1 MNFSVNIWPI
11 TGLLLGVNYA
21 STTDLD
27 GEDLQHELQFA
38 LFVIIFEI
46 SWNSSQY

>member
-1 MNFSVNIWPI
+1 MSFEINVWPI
-11 TGLLLGVNYA
+11 TGFLLGVNYA

-46 SWNSSQY
+46 SWNS

>member
-1 MNFSVNIWPI
+1 MSFQINVWPI

-38 LFVIIFEI
+38 LFLIIFEI
-46 SWNSSQY
+46 SWNS

>member
-1 MNFSVNIWPI
+1 
-11 TGLLLGVNYA
+11 LLLGVNYA

-27 GEDLQHELQFA
+27 GEDLQPELQFA

-46 SWNSSQY
+46 SWNS

>member
-1 MNFSVNIWPI
+1 MSFEINVWPI

-21 STTDLD
+21 STTDLN

-46 SWNSSQY
+46 SWNS

>member
-1 MNFSVNIWPI
+1 MSFDINVWPI

-21 STTDLD
+21 STTDLN

-38 LFVIIFEI
+38 LFLIIFEI
-46 SWNSSQY
+46 SWNS

>member
-1 MNFSVNIWPI
+1 MNFEVNIWPI
-11 TGLLLGVNYA
+11 TGFLLGVNYA

-38 LFVIIFEI
+38 FFVIIFEI
-46 SWNSSQY
+46 SWNS

>member
-1 MNFSVNIWPI
+1 MNFEVNIWPI
-11 TGLLLGVNYA
+11 TGLLFGANYA

-46 SWNSSQY
+46 SWNS

>member
-1 MNFSVNIWPI
+1 MSFDINVWPI
-11 TGLLLGVNYA
+11 TGLLFGVNYA
-21 STTDLD
+21 STTNLD

-46 SWNSSQY
+46 SWNS

>member
-1 MNFSVNIWPI
+1 MSFQVNVWPI

-21 STTDLD
+21 SSTDLD

-46 SWNSSQY
+46 SWAS

>member
-1 MNFSVNIWPI
+1 MSFDINVWPI

-27 GEDLQHELQFA
+27 GADLQHELQFA

-46 SWNSSQY
+46 SWNS

>member
-1 MNFSVNIWPI
+1 MSFNVNIWPL

-21 STTDLD
+21 STTDQD

-38 LFVIIFEI
+38 LFVIIVELV
-46 SWNSSQY
+46 W

>member
-1 MNFSVNIWPI
+1 MNFNVNIWPI
-11 TGLLLGVNYA
+11 TGFLLGVNYA

-27 GEDLQHELQFA
+27 GDDLQHELQFA

-46 SWNSSQY
+46 TWDSSQY

>member
-1 MNFSVNIWPI
+1 MSFDINVWPI
-11 TGLLLGVNYA
+11 TGLLFGVNYA

-46 SWNSSQY
+46 SWNS

>member
-1 MNFSVNIWPI
+1 MNFEVNIWPL

-21 STTDLD
+21 STPTDQD

-46 SWNSSQY
+46 SWSY

>member
-1 MNFSVNIWPI
+1 MSFEVNVWPI

-21 STTDLD
+21 STTDLED
-27 GEDLQHELQFA
+27 EDLVHELQFA

-46 SWNSSQY
+46 SWNS

>member
-1 MNFSVNIWPI
+1 MRFEINVWPI

-46 SWNSSQY
+46 SWNS

>member
-1 MNFSVNIWPI
+1 MNFEVNIWPL

-27 GEDLQHELQFA
+27 GDDLQHELQFA
-38 LFVIIFEI
+38 LFVIILEI
-46 SWNSSQY
+46 TWDSSQY

>member
-1 MNFSVNIWPI
+1 MSFEVNIWPI
-11 TGLLLGVNYA
+11 TGLLLGINYA

-27 GEDLQHELQFA
+27 GEDLQHELQLA

-46 SWNSSQY
+46 SWNS

>member
-1 MNFSVNIWPI
+1 MNFNINIWPI

-21 STTDLD
+21 STTDID
-27 GEDLQHELQFA
+27 GNDLEHEIQIA

-46 SWNSSQY
+46 SWNS

>member
-1 MNFSVNIWPI
+1 MSFEINVWPI

-21 STTDLD
+21 STTDID

-46 SWNSSQY
+46 SWNS

>member
-1 MNFSVNIWPI
+1 MSFDINVWPI
-11 TGLLLGVNYA
+11 TGLILGVNYA

-38 LFVIIFEI
+38 LLVIIFEI
-46 SWNSSQY
+46 SWNS

>member
-1 MNFSVNIWPI
+1 MSFQVNVWPI

-46 SWNSSQY
+46 TWES

>member
-1 MNFSVNIWPI
+1 MNFNVNIWPL
-11 TGLLLGVNYA
+11 TGFLLGVNYA

-27 GEDLQHELQFA
+27 GDDLQHELQFA

-46 SWNSSQY
+46 TWDSSQY

>member
-1 MNFSVNIWPI
+1 MNFEVNIWPI
-11 TGLLLGVNYA
+11 TGFLLGVNYA

-38 LFVIIFEI
+38 LFVIILEF
-46 SWNSSQY
+46 SWNS

>member
-1 MNFSVNIWPI
+1 MSFEINVWPI
-11 TGLLLGVNYA
+11 TGLLLGVNYS

-46 SWNSSQY
+46 SWNS